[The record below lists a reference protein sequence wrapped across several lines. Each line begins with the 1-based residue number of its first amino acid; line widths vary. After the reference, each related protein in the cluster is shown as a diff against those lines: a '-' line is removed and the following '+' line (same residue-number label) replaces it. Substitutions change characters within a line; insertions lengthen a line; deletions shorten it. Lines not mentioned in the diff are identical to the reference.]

1 MNKMIQTIK
10 AIKMMNYRLKL

>member
-1 MNKMIQTIK
+1 MIQTIK